1 MLINKDKHKIKTV
14 RINNGKWEEEYKVKL
29 KESLT
34 KENEMHISTYNQL
47 EMCIKKAA
55 SLVIQKMELTN
66 EMIKEGKEE
75 LKGILLKLFN
85 EMLQNNEKVPK
96 QWKLGDII
104 SIYKGKGERT
114 EMKYKRGL
122 SLTSCVLKCL
132 EKIIANSID
141 P

>member
-1 MLINKDKHKIKTV
+1 MAIDEAKNNKAPVPDGI
-14 RINNGKWEEEYKVKL
+14 
-29 KESLT
+29 
-34 KENEMHISTYNQL
+34 
-47 EMCIKKAA
+47 
-55 SLVIQKMELTN
+55 TN

-104 SIYKGKGERT
+104 SIYKGKGECT
-114 EMKYKRGL
+114 EMKYQRGL

-132 EKIIANSID
+132 EKAIANRID
-141 P
+141 PKIKENSTCSQGGGKSGEAIEEYLLILGIL